1 MEILVC
7 VKRVPTVGGKI
18 AVTPDGQEVDTRMS
32 GFSISPHEECAVEEA
47 VQITEQVGGSVSVLT
62 LGPEAAIEQLRG
74 ALALGAG
81 RAVLLETDGREFGPI
96 ATASAIAAEV
106 RSHGYDLVLLGNEAA
121 DTGDYQ
127 VGVRLAH
134 ELGWPVATGIKN
146 LSVSADGVVASREY
160 RGMEEAYELPLP
172 AVITVKEGI
181 NLPRYPSLPGRLRAK
196 RAAVERS
203 SPAWEFAA
211 EGLRKEALRVPASSK
226 HQATVLGNGANAVP
240 ELVRVLDELGILLMT
255 VLCLTELDGGAPAD
269 ASLRALTLGRSLG
282 DRSLAAVVFADS
294 ASVPASAL
302 ADYGVTGVYVI
313 EPSVLEGYAPQAWA
327 RALAGLA
334 AETGATAVLAAGT
347 DRGNEVLAHLGAIT
361 GLPMAANCT
370 LVTPDGGRTHRLVRH
385 RWAGLLLEDAVM
397 EAPIALFTV
406 ATDAVAP
413 VPADVSAETPPAIQ
427 VHVHKP
433 ELAEADLVV
442 RAVESPAGAGG
453 VSLATA
459 RVVVGGGRGVGGADG
474 FAPLEEL
481 ADLLGGVVGVSRV
494 VTSEG
499 WRPHKQQV
507 GQTGTKITPE
517 LYLACGISGAIQ
529 HIAGCAG
536 AKHIIAINTDP
547 GAPILTHAD
556 YAIIGDLHQVIP
568 ALVAALRAR

>member
-1 MEILVC
+1 LF
-7 VKRVPTVGGKI
+7 
-18 AVTPDGQEVDTRMS
+18 AD
-32 GFSISPHEECAVEEA
+32 
-47 VQITEQVGGSVSVLT
+47 
-62 LGPEAAIEQLRG
+62 AANVAAA
-74 ALALGAG
+74 ALAG
-81 RAVLLETDGREFGPI
+81 
-96 ATASAIAAEV
+96 
-106 RSHGYDLVLLGNEAA
+106 
-121 DTGDYQ
+121 
-127 VGVRLAH
+127 
-134 ELGWPVATGIKN
+134 
-146 LSVSADGVVASREY
+146 
-160 RGMEEAYELPLP
+160 
-172 AVITVKEGI
+172 
-181 NLPRYPSLPGRLRAK
+181 
-196 RAAVERS
+196 
-203 SPAWEFAA
+203 
-211 EGLRKEALRVPASSK
+211 
-226 HQATVLGNGANAVP
+226 
-240 ELVRVLDELGILLMT
+240 
-255 VLCLTELDGGAPAD
+255 
-269 ASLRALTLGRSLG
+269 
-282 DRSLAAVVFADS
+282 
-294 ASVPASAL
+294 
-302 ADYGVTGVYVI
+302 YGVTDVYVI
-313 EPSVLEGYAPQAWA
+313 EPATLDGYAPAAWA
-327 RALAGLA
+327 RTLAGLA

-370 LVTPDGGRTHRLVRH
+370 VVTPDGGRTHRIVRH

-397 EAPIALFTV
+397 EAPVALFTV

-413 VPADVSAETPPAIQ
+413 VPVAAETPAAVQ

-442 RAVESPAGAGG
+442 RATESAGRAGG

-481 ADLLGGVVGVSRV
+481 AELLGGVVGVSRV

-499 WRPHKQQV
+499 WRPHRQQV

-547 GAPILTHAD
+547 GAPILAHAD